1 MAEATPN
8 MNTELDVRDK
18 SDLDTSLAIVDSVLR
33 RTYLQNCTT
42 IYPSE
47 IYSPDDKNFMQL
59 SRDLSDTV
67 RFEQISK
74 IVFNKKENQ
83 RDKLVS
89 VYKSIANLNSSL
101 LLVIEGN
108 VEKVNFYV
116 GTKCAKNVSDID
128 TVLKNN
134 LEGHFQG
141 TETSIDKNNTFADE
155 ILTQMNSEVYISGVS
170 AIPALR
176 TEKEDKENQ
185 FVQGI
190 EKFIDTMRG
199 KKYTMLLIA
208 DSKTKAD
215 NEYSR
220 HALENLYTQVMPFCE
235 STYTYGDNES
245 QAINHS
251 LSQGVTHL
259 INQSLSNTITH
270 TIGVSDS
277 ETITN
282 TKTSGKNISHS
293 IGSSSGIS
301 FMGIN
306 ASSNESTSVGA
317 FSSLSHSEGSSH
329 GTSSSTSRGETTT
342 NGTSDAKSTT
352 HSEGTTN
359 TSGSNR
365 SLQIKFENH
374 YIKKLLERIDNQL
387 KRYDLCADLG
397 MWNCAAYF
405 MGETPDIPV
414 IAATSYQSL
423 ICGKNSSLEND
434 YVINWDKEKA
444 SFVKPFLMHFEHP
457 LFENITPGTLVS
469 SAELAIQAN
478 LPNHSVPGLPVLEC
492 AEFGRN
498 ISSYNLPAQNNSKL
512 NLGKIFHMNHQ
523 EELDVELDAKSLT
536 SHVFITGST
545 GSGKSNTI
553 YQIVSEARRLGKK
566 FLVIEP
572 AKGEYK
578 NIFGK
583 DTDVQVLGTNPNL
596 TKLLR
601 LNPFS
606 FDSEHI
612 LVHEHIDRLIS
623 IFNVCWPMYAAM
635 PAVLK
640 EAVEKSYA
648 DAGWDLS
655 NPYAQNKFD
664 NTYFPTFADVAR
676 NIRIIIDSSEYDAEN
691 KGAYKGSLL
700 TRLTSL
706 TNGINGMIFST
717 KEIGDKK
724 LFDENTIIDLSRI
737 GSAETKSLIMGI
749 LVLKLQEYRMSSGKM
764 NSDLNHLTVLEEA
777 HNLLKKTS
785 SDTSSESGNLQGRSV
800 EMISNAIAEMRTYGE
815 GFIIADQAPG
825 LLDMS
830 VIRNTNTK
838 IIMRLPDFD
847 DRELVGKA
855 ANLNDDQIVELAKL
869 PCGVAAVYQ
878 NEWVEAVLCKIEKYE
893 SKEESFIEKELSETD
908 DVKQRI
914 KVASLLSTCEKLSKE
929 AALKELS
936 VLDISGSEKA
946 KAVSLLQNPPA
957 EPRMTKIG
965 PVMSAFY
972 PNTYHAAKNAFIHYK
987 GTASVWTEETQNA
1000 LMLEI
1005 NQRNLQDQLRKDIIQ
1020 SIITDVVYNEAASSG
1035 QLLEWQNKG
1044 GLR

>member
-1 MAEATPN
+1 MDGEKRN

-251 LSQGVTHL
+251 LSQGVTHS

-405 MGETPDIPV
+405 MGETPDVPV

-583 DTDVQVLGTNPNL
+583 DKDVQVHVQVLGTNPNL

-676 NIRIIIDSSEYDAEN
+676 NIRIIID
-691 KGAYKGSLL
+691 
-700 TRLTSL
+700 
-706 TNGINGMIFST
+706 
-717 KEIGDKK
+717 
-724 LFDENTIIDLSRI
+724 
-737 GSAETKSLIMGI
+737 
-749 LVLKLQEYRMSSGKM
+749 
-764 NSDLNHLTVLEEA
+764 
-777 HNLLKKTS
+777 
-785 SDTSSESGNLQGRSV
+785 
-800 EMISNAIAEMRTYGE
+800 
-815 GFIIADQAPG
+815 
-825 LLDMS
+825 
-830 VIRNTNTK
+830 
-838 IIMRLPDFD
+838 
-847 DRELVGKA
+847 
-855 ANLNDDQIVELAKL
+855 
-869 PCGVAAVYQ
+869 C
-878 NEWVEAVLCKIEKYE
+878 
-893 SKEESFIEKELSETD
+893 
-908 DVKQRI
+908 
-914 KVASLLSTCEKLSKE
+914 
-929 AALKELS
+929 
-936 VLDISGSEKA
+936 
-946 KAVSLLQNPPA
+946 
-957 EPRMTKIG
+957 
-965 PVMSAFY
+965 
-972 PNTYHAAKNAFIHYK
+972 
-987 GTASVWTEETQNA
+987 
-1000 LMLEI
+1000 
-1005 NQRNLQDQLRKDIIQ
+1005 
-1020 SIITDVVYNEAASSG
+1020 
-1035 QLLEWQNKG
+1035 
-1044 GLR
+1044 